1 MRPDTAPPSTQ
12 VLRWLP
18 AVMWAAVLFWASS
31 RPTSPIPFIIPIPH
45 ADKGIHFTEF
55 AVLSYLI
62 CWAQEPSGWALGRI
76 IWVAVLATSV
86 YGALDEFHQSF
97 TPDRTPEVADWVA
110 DTLGAV
116 AAGFLWL
123 RLRPGRLTSLRGV
136 NDNHVP

>member
-1 MRPDTAPPSTQ
+1 MKPDTVPPSTQ

-18 AVMWAAVLFWASS
+18 AVTWAAVLFWASS
-31 RPTSPIPFIIPIPH
+31 RPTSPIPFVIPIPH

-62 CWAQEPSGWALGRI
+62 CWAQEPSERALGRI
-76 IWVAVLATSV
+76 IWAAVLATSV

-97 TPDRTPEVADWVA
+97 TPDRTPEVADWAA

-123 RLRPGRLTSLRGV
+123 KRRPGRQISLRGV